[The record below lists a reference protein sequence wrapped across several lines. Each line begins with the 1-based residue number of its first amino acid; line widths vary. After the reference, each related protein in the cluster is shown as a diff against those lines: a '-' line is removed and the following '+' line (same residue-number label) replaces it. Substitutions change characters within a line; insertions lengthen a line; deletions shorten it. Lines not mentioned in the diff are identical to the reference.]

1 MSRWSPRVEVG
12 GANDRV
18 TARWHNNQR
27 GMGAMGSTHAVPGT
41 LDRHA
46 PTPRLDGRQRF
57 AWWSARH
64 LELRA
69 IVWLCRVLAD
79 ALAMVAAF
87 ALAYWLHQLLLH
99 LGIAFVQPSV
109 SRNSDN
115 YVALA
120 ALFSVIAL
128 LVFWER
134 GLYRPR
140 ASVLNLWELKT
151 SLKSV
156 ALAAAI
162 FFAMLFAL
170 RLGGFSRLVVTSAV
184 ALSMLSVVLERRSL
198 AGVLRRL
205 QVQGRLGRR
214 VLIYGCDP
222 TGQLLMKKLVQAP
235 HVACT
240 VVGFLD
246 DVAMLG
252 SKVCCRIA
260 QTGRTRFEAEVLGR
274 WSDIE
279 AVVSTYRIEEILVVG
294 SSATAERTREIFQF
308 CRDRGVTVGIVPHV
322 EDFRADQLELDD
334 LGAIPVLRP
343 QTRVVRRP
351 HLVAKRLTDVVG
363 SLLLLMVTAPIWLFA
378 MMLVRVSSPG
388 LLFVQERVGIGGRRF
403 RMLKFRT
410 MTRDANPYAASPAGD
425 VDARVTP
432 VGRILRA
439 TGVDELPQL
448 LNVLRGEMSL
458 VGPRPEMPF
467 IVDGYSALQRK
478 RLEVRPG
485 LTGLWQLSADRHA
498 EIHENIEY
506 DLYYIAH
513 QSLVLD
519 ALILL
524 ETAFFTA
531 EQVLKVFRRQAK
543 EDARPADV
551 TGQIVRSAEPYV
563 LLALDQRRGSTTM
576 PESWQSLV
584 PTMCQIADRYRIK
597 MLVARDNV
605 RIYDALAAEASRRN
619 GTPRRQPE
627 LIVYDT
633 RAELRSLV
641 RGATAVITD
650 LPHATRWSAEVGCR
664 TLLVRDGTLDQRCAD
679 LPLDPLEEAIRA
691 ILPTRDPLTGPPMP
705 SSDRSISLHLS
716 DVTWSSLDTSPPGCS
731 PSNDTVGRTLE
742 PNLTRSTHV
751 PSVQ

>member
-1 MSRWSPRVEVG
+1 
-12 GANDRV
+12 
-18 TARWHNNQR
+18 
-27 GMGAMGSTHAVPGT
+27 MGSTRGIMGT
-41 LDRHA
+41 LDTSA
-46 PTPRLDGRQRF
+46 STPRIEGHRQF
-57 AWWSARH
+57 AQGARRVG
-64 LELRA
+64 LRA
-69 IVWLCRVLAD
+69 TVWLCRVLAD
-79 ALAMVAAF
+79 ALAIAAAF
-87 ALAYWLHQLLLH
+87 ALAYWIHQLLLRF
-99 LGIAFVQPSV
+99 GIAYLQPSV
-109 SRNSDN
+109 SRNSHN
-115 YVALA
+115 YAELA

-128 LVFWER
+128 VVFWER

-151 SLKSV
+151 SLESV
-156 ALAAAI
+156 AVAAAI

-170 RLGGFSRLVVTSAV
+170 RLGGFSRLVVTSAI
-184 ALSMLSVVLERRSL
+184 ALSMLSVLLERRSL
-198 AGVLRRL
+198 AGVLGRL
-205 QVQGRLGRR
+205 QVKGRLGRR

-235 HVACT
+235 HVSCT

-246 DVAMLG
+246 DIALLG
-252 SKVCCRIA
+252 SRVCCRIA
-260 QTGRTRFEAEVLGR
+260 QTGRLRFEAEVLGR

-279 AVVSTYRIEEILVVG
+279 TVVSTYRVEEILVMG
-294 SSATAERTREIFQF
+294 SSATSERMREIFEF
-308 CRDRGVTVGIVPHV
+308 CRDRGLTVGIVPHV
-322 EDFRADQLELDD
+322 EDFRADQLTLDD

-343 QTRVVRRP
+343 QTRLARRP
-351 HLVAKRLTDVVG
+351 LLVAKRLVDVVG
-363 SLLLLMVTAPIWLFA
+363 SLLLMLVTAPIWLLA
-378 MMLVRVSSPG
+378 MILVRETSPG
-388 LLFVQERVGIGGRRF
+388 PLLFVQERVGIGGRRF

-563 LLALDQRRGSTTM
+563 LLALDQRRGSTTT

-584 PTMCQIADRYRIK
+584 PAMYQIADRHRIK

-605 RIYDALAAEASRRN
+605 QIYDALAADALRRFGSSRH
-619 GTPRRQPE
+619 QPE

-641 RGATAVITD
+641 RGATAVITE
-650 LPHATRWSAEVGCR
+650 LPHVARWSAEVGCG
-664 TLLVRDGTLDQRCAD
+664 TLIVRDGMLGQRCAD
-679 LPLDPLEEAIRA
+679 LALDPLEEAIRA
-691 ILPTRDPLTGPPMP
+691 ILTVRDPLAGTPAP
-705 SSDRSISLHLS
+705 SRDRSPLLHPS
-716 DVTWSSLDTSPPGCS
+716 DVSWSSLDTPPQA
-731 PSNDTVGRTLE
+731 
-742 PNLTRSTHV
+742 RS
-751 PSVQ
+751 SGQ

>member
-1 MSRWSPRVEVG
+1 
-12 GANDRV
+12 
-18 TARWHNNQR
+18 
-27 GMGAMGSTHAVPGT
+27 MGSTRAVMGT
-41 LDRHA
+41 LDTHA
-46 PTPRLDGRQRF
+46 PTPRVDGHSQF
-57 AWWSARH
+57 A
-64 LELRA
+64 LRA
-69 IVWLCRVLAD
+69 RRVGLRATVWLCRVLAD
-79 ALAMVAAF
+79 ALAIAAAF
-87 ALAYWLHQLLLH
+87 ALAYWIHQLLLRF
-99 LGIAFVQPSV
+99 GIAYLQPSV
-109 SRNSDN
+109 SRNSHN
-115 YVALA
+115 YAELG
-120 ALFSVIAL
+120 ALFCVIAL
-128 LVFWER
+128 VVFWER

-151 SLKSV
+151 SLESV
-156 ALAAAI
+156 AVAAAI

-170 RLGGFSRLVVTSAV
+170 RLGGFSRLVVTSAI
-184 ALSMLSVVLERRSL
+184 ALSMLSVLLERRSL
-198 AGVLRRL
+198 AGVLGRL
-205 QVQGRLGRR
+205 QVKGRLGRR

-235 HVACT
+235 HVSCT

-246 DVAMLG
+246 DIAMLG
-252 SKVCCRIA
+252 SRVCCRIA
-260 QTGRTRFEAEVLGR
+260 QTGRLRFEAEVLGR

-279 AVVSTYRIEEILVVG
+279 TVVSGYRVEEILVIG
-294 SSATAERTREIFQF
+294 SSAPSERMREIFEF
-308 CRDRGVTVGIVPHV
+308 CRDRGLTVGIVPHV
-322 EDFRADQLELDD
+322 EDFRADQLALDD

-343 QTRVVRRP
+343 QTRLARRP
-351 HLVAKRLTDVVG
+351 LLVAKRLVDVVG
-363 SLLLLMVTAPIWLFA
+363 SLCLMLVTAPIWLLA
-378 MMLVRVSSPG
+378 MILVRETSPG
-388 LLFVQERVGIGGRRF
+388 PLLFVQERVGIGGRRF

-531 EQVLKVFRRQAK
+531 EQVLKLFRRQAK

-551 TGQIVRSAEPYV
+551 TGQIARSGEPYV
-563 LLALDQRRGSTTM
+563 LLALDQRRGSMTT
-576 PESWQSLV
+576 PESWRSLV
-584 PTMCQIADRYRIK
+584 PAMYQIADRYRIK

-605 RIYDALAAEASRRN
+605 QIYDALAADALRRFGSSRH
-619 GTPRRQPE
+619 QPE

-650 LPHATRWSAEVGCR
+650 LPHVARWSAEVGCG
-664 TLLVRDGTLDQRCAD
+664 TLIVRDGTLGQRCAD
-679 LPLDPLEEAIRA
+679 LALDPLEEAIRA
-691 ILPTRDPLTGPPMP
+691 ILTVRDPLAGTPAPGRDRSPLLH
-705 SSDRSISLHLS
+705 SSDVS
-716 DVTWSSLDTSPPGCS
+716 WASLDTPPQA
-731 PSNDTVGRTLE
+731 
-742 PNLTRSTHV
+742 RS
-751 PSVQ
+751 SGQ

>member
-1 MSRWSPRVEVG
+1 M
-12 GANDRV
+12 A
-18 TARWHNNQR
+18 
-27 GMGAMGSTHAVPGT
+27 STQAGVGT
-41 LDRHA
+41 LDRRA
-46 PTPRLDGRQRF
+46 PAPRSERRPRF
-57 AWWSARH
+57 ARDVRH
-64 LELRA
+64 LGLHA
-69 IVWLCRVLAD
+69 NVWLCRVFAD
-79 ALAMVAAF
+79 ALAIGAAF
-87 ALAYWLHQLLLH
+87 ALAYWIHQLLLQF
-99 LGIAFVQPSV
+99 GIAFVQPSV

-115 YVALA
+115 YAAIA
-120 ALFSVIAL
+120 ALFCVIAL

-140 ASVLNLWELKT
+140 GSVLNLWELKT
-151 SLKSV
+151 SLESV
-156 ALAAAI
+156 AWAAAI
-162 FFAMLFAL
+162 FFAILFAV
-170 RLGGFSRLVVTSAV
+170 RVEGFSRLVVTSAI
-184 ALSMLSVVLERRSL
+184 ALSMFSVVLERRSL
-198 AGVLRRL
+198 AGVLGRL
-205 QVQGRLGRR
+205 QAQGRLGRR

-235 HVACT
+235 HVART

-252 SKVCCRIA
+252 SKVRCRIA
-260 QTGRTRFEAEVLGR
+260 QTGRSRFEAEVLGR

-279 AVVSTYRIEEILVVG
+279 AVVSSYRVEEILVVG

-351 HLVAKRLTDVVG
+351 LLVAKRLVDVVG
-363 SLLLLMVTAPIWLFA
+363 SMFLLTVTAPIWLLA
-378 MMLVRVSSPG
+378 MILVRVSSPG
-388 LLFVQERVGIGGRRF
+388 PLLFVQERVGFGGRRF

-410 MTRDANPYAASPAGD
+410 MARDANPYAASPAGD
-425 VDARVTP
+425 VDERITK

-448 LNVLRGEMSL
+448 LNVLRGHMSL

-478 RLEVRPG
+478 RLEARPG

-524 ETAFFTA
+524 ETAFFTTG
-531 EQVLKVFRRQAK
+531 QVLKVFRRHTK

-551 TGQIVRSAEPYV
+551 TGQMVRSAEPYV
-563 LLALDQRRGSTTM
+563 LLALDQRCGSTM
-576 PESWQSLV
+576 PESWRSLV
-584 PTMCQIADRYRIK
+584 PTMYQIADRYPIK

-605 RIYDALAAEASRRN
+605 QIYDALTADAVSRY
-619 GTPRRQPE
+619 GTSRHQPE
-627 LIVYDT
+627 LIVYGT

-641 RGATAVITD
+641 RGAMAVITD
-650 LPHATRWSAEVGCR
+650 LPHVSRWSAEIGCR
-664 TLLVRDGTLDQRCAD
+664 TLMVRDGTLAPCCAD
-679 LPLDPLEEAIRA
+679 LAPDPLEEAIRA
-691 ILPTRDPLTGPPMP
+691 ILATRDPLTGSPMP
-705 SSDRSISLHLS
+705 SGDRSSLLYTS
-716 DVTWSSLDTSPPGCS
+716 DVSWSSLEATPPTALPGNDTSMSHSG
-731 PSNDTVGRTLE
+731 
-742 PNLTRSTHV
+742 PNLMRSTHV
-751 PSVQ
+751 PTVQ

>member
-1 MSRWSPRVEVG
+1 M
-12 GANDRV
+12 A
-18 TARWHNNQR
+18 
-27 GMGAMGSTHAVPGT
+27 STRAVVGT
-41 LDRHA
+41 LDNSA
-46 PTPRLDGRQRF
+46 STPRIDGHRQF
-57 AWWSARH
+57 AQRARRVG
-64 LELRA
+64 LRA
-69 IVWLCRVLAD
+69 TVWLSRVLAD
-79 ALAMVAAF
+79 ALAIAAAF
-87 ALAYWLHQLLLH
+87 ASAFWIHQLLLRF
-99 LGIAFVQPSV
+99 GIAYLQPSV
-109 SRNSDN
+109 SRNSHN
-115 YVALA
+115 YAELA
-120 ALFSVIAL
+120 ALFCVIAL
-128 LVFWER
+128 VVFWER

-151 SLKSV
+151 SLESV
-156 ALAAAI
+156 AVAAAI

-170 RLGGFSRLVVTSAV
+170 RLGGFSRLVVTSAI
-184 ALSMLSVVLERRSL
+184 ALSMLSVLLERRSL
-198 AGVLRRL
+198 AGVLGRL
-205 QVQGRLGRR
+205 QVKGRLGRR

-235 HVACT
+235 HVSCT

-246 DVAMLG
+246 DIAMLG
-252 SKVCCRIA
+252 SMVCCRIA
-260 QTGRTRFEAEVLGR
+260 QTGRLRFEAEVLGR

-279 AVVSTYRIEEILVVG
+279 TVVSTYRVEEILVMG
-294 SSATAERTREIFQF
+294 SSATSERMREIFEF
-308 CRDRGVTVGIVPHV
+308 CRDRGLTVGIVPHV
-322 EDFRADQLELDD
+322 EDFRADQLALDD

-343 QTRVVRRP
+343 QTRLARRP
-351 HLVAKRLTDVVG
+351 LLAAKRLVDVVG
-363 SLLLLMVTAPIWLFA
+363 SLLLMLVSAPIWLVA
-378 MMLVRVSSPG
+378 MILVRETSPG
-388 LLFVQERVGIGGRRF
+388 PLLFVQERVGIGGRRF

-410 MTRDANPYAASPAGD
+410 MARDANPYAASPAGD
-425 VDARVTP
+425 VDARVTS

-563 LLALDQRRGSTTM
+563 LLALDQRRGSTTS
-576 PESWQSLV
+576 PESWRSLV
-584 PTMCQIADRYRIK
+584 PAMYQIADRYRIK

-605 RIYDALAAEASRRN
+605 QIYDALAADAVRRFGSSRH
-619 GTPRRQPE
+619 QPE

-650 LPHATRWSAEVGCR
+650 LPHVARWSAEVGCG
-664 TLLVRDGTLDQRCAD
+664 TLIVRDGMLGQRYAD
-679 LPLDPLEEAIRA
+679 LALDPLEEAIRA
-691 ILPTRDPLTGPPMP
+691 ILTVRDPLAGTPAP
-705 SSDRSISLHLS
+705 SRDRSPSIHPS
-716 DVTWSSLDTSPPGCS
+716 DVSWSSLDTPPQA
-731 PSNDTVGRTLE
+731 
-742 PNLTRSTHV
+742 RS
-751 PSVQ
+751 SGQ